1 MARDRIEILSA
12 NEMQHADRQ
21 TQRLFWQRYNLRR
34 GRPAAALG
42 VLADRLLADQRRG
55 LPAAKRLGRVAEAWR
70 AVVPDSLVAVSA
82 VEAFRGGKV
91 TVRVDGAAT
100 RFALS
105 REIGETLLAALR
117 GVLAD
122 LRIDRIDYVV
132 GGGGANG
139 SARGADGL
147 PPVGMD
153 GKRDGIDGSGAAVRS
168 GVNSSRGP
176 GNSRADGGTVQGLK
190 SGRGRARRL
199 SS

>member
-1 MARDRIEILSA
+1 MARDRVEILSA

-21 TQRLFWQRYNLRR
+21 AQRLFWQRYNLRR

-42 VLADRLLADQRRG
+42 TLADRLLADQRRG

-70 AVVPDSLVAVSA
+70 TVVPDSLAAASA
-82 VEAFRGGKV
+82 VEAYRGGKV

-105 REIGETLLAALR
+105 REIGETLLAAMR

-132 GGGGANG
+132 GRGVSGLEDGAGG
-139 SARGADGL
+139 SARSGG
-147 PPVGMD
+147 GMRPGVD
-153 GKRDGIDGSGAAVRS
+153 STARRGDSSVESGSASGGKSV
-168 GVNSSRGP
+168 
-176 GNSRADGGTVQGLK
+176 
-190 SGRGRARRL
+190 RGRARRL